1 MMSKA
6 ATLFVALVVSLFT
19 APFARAEVFNACGV
33 KETKDGFVALR
44 DKPAPS
50 ARLVTRMKAG
60 DVLVIDKT
68 KKGDG
73 LVKSGK
79 WYRAS
84 HYHGEAM
91 PNPGD
96 PGFKDVNRGWV
107 YTDLIDDCG

>member
-1 MMSKA
+1 MSKA
-6 ATLFVALVVSLFT
+6 ATLCAALVVSLCI
-19 APFARAEVFNACGV
+19 APVAQAEIFNACGI

-44 DKPAPS
+44 DKPSPT

-60 DVLVIDKT
+60 EVLVIDKT
-68 KKGDG
+68 KRGDD

-79 WYRAS
+79 WFRVS

-96 PGFKDVNRGWV
+96 ANFKDVNRGWV
-107 YTDLIDDCG
+107 HTDLIDDCG

>member
-1 MMSKA
+1 MPKLEA
-6 ATLFVALVVSLFT
+6 LFVAVALSLFAMT
-19 APFARAEVFNACGV
+19 GARAEIFNACGV
-33 KETKDGFVALR
+33 KPTKDGFAALR
-44 DKPAPS
+44 DKPLPT

-60 DVLVIDKT
+60 EVLVIDLN

-73 LVKSGK
+73 VVKSGK
-79 WYRAS
+79 WFRVS

-107 YTDLIDDCG
+107 HTDLIDDCG